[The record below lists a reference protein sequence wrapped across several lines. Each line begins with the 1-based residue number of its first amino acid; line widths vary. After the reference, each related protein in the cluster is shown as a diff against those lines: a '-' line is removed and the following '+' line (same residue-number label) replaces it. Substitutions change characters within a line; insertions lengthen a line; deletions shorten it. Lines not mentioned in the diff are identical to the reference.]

1 MILTGSGPA
10 WAVYHTGPIGNGPG
24 EMRRVALTDLLNHPD
39 TRWRPILTNSNF
51 LGVYRWSILREDH

>member
-24 EMRRVALTDLLNHPD
+24 EMRRVALADLLNHPD

-51 LGVYRWSILREDH
+51 LGVYRWSILREDP